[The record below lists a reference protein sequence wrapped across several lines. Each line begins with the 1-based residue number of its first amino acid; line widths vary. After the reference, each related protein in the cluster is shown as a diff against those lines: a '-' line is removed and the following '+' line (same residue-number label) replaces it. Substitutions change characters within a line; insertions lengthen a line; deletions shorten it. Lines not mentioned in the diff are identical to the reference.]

1 MFPTVWE
8 SICASLLVL
17 GIPPVAPDRSCG
29 AVCVRR
35 KCKRAHFRGCL
46 RGLSMTGAGYLFGHS
61 SAARSAV
68 AGWLAK

>member
-1 MFPTVWE
+1 MFPSVRE

-35 KCKRAHFRGCL
+35 KCKRAHFMGCL
-46 RGLSMTGAGYLFGHS
+46 LGLSMRMEGRG
-61 SAARSAV
+61 R
-68 AGWLAK
+68 